1 MSSKFS
7 HEHESIHAWRVYNFN
22 SGDWVQVGTLR
33 EAHEHA
39 YSLWIEDEFAGD
51 RTPIIEEVY
60 TCIEYVKLDY
70 AKVDKFINNQLIA
83 ENMSSAE
90 LAIKEG
96 LQ

>member
-7 HEHESIHAWRVYNFN
+7 HDHTSCYAWRVYNFSN
-22 SGDWVQVGTLR
+22 GNWTEFETLR
-33 EAHEHA
+33 KAHEHA
-39 YSLWIEDEFAGD
+39 YDSWLRDQFAED
-51 RTPIIEEVY
+51 RTPAIEEVY

-70 AKVDKFINNQLIA
+70 AKVDKFINDQLIA

-96 LQ
+96 LE